1 MIDNQITNGDTEES
15 DVDEDTEQVAQSS
28 IGTDA
33 VSNTTSSRPSFTFA
47 SGLSKFMLPPFLKD
61 GWLNVAPPPFLSSE
75 IQQIIRPSL
84 EVNQAL
90 SQLTRPTLEMSQ
102 ALNELARPAWLDVS
116 QSISE
121 LARSAALNMGQSISE
136 LTRPALLDMG
146 QSISELARPAALN
159 MGQSIS
165 ELTRPALK
173 LSQYFSNYH
182 ALFNEFSSLIESTS
196 TWLPSIERLNEY
208 RGQLLLAAFKEADLW
223 PSPSMPEELVHRI
236 AELVEGG
243 DRRPVVLLVWNY
255 YSRDGY
261 AKLKA
266 AISEWWSDPG
276 FVDRRIIIEQ
286 AFEAHKQKWYALSIP
301 ALLPLVEGITGDF
314 LHRRRLVL
322 KTSKG
327 RLLRV
332 GDSGQVVRLIME
344 EMGRAGNLGNG
355 GLDVIHYVM
364 LNAALSFIENVAYKN
379 GDFTSQY
386 DIFRMNRTLHRH
398 STLHGIQ
405 INYDSPMNSLR
416 CFLLLDALYGIRKRY
431 AMIKGRNSLLL

>member
-1 MIDNQITNGDTEES
+1 LIDNQITNGDTEES

-136 LTRPALLDMG
+136 LTRPAL
-146 QSISELARPAALN
+146 E
-159 MGQSIS
+159 
-165 ELTRPALK
+165 

-223 PSPSMPEELVHRI
+223 PSPSMPEELVYRI

>member
-1 MIDNQITNGDTEES
+1 MIDNQITNGDTEEAE
-15 DVDEDTEQVAQSS
+15 EDTEQVAQSS
-28 IGTDA
+28 TGTDA
-33 VSNTTSSRPSFTFA
+33 ASNTTPSRLSFTFA
-47 SGLSKFMLPPFLKD
+47 SELSKFTLPPFPKD

-102 ALNELARPAWLDVS
+102 ALNELARPAPLNMGP
-116 QSISE
+116 SISE
-121 LARSAALNMGQSISE
+121 LARSALLNMGPSISE
-136 LTRPALLDMG
+136 LTRPAL
-146 QSISELARPAALN
+146 E
-159 MGQSIS
+159 
-165 ELTRPALK
+165 
-173 LSQYFSNYH
+173 LSQYFSDYH
-182 ALFNEFSSLIESTS
+182 ALFNELSSFIESTS

-208 RGQLLLAAFKEADLW
+208 RGQLLLAAFKEVDLW
-223 PSPSMPEELVHRI
+223 PSPSMPEELIYRI

-243 DRRPVVLLVWNY
+243 DWRPVVLLVWNY

-261 AKLKA
+261 AKLKD

-332 GDSGQVVRLIME
+332 GDSGQVVRLIMV
-344 EMGRAGNLGNG
+344 EMGRAGNL
-355 GLDVIHYVM
+355 
-364 LNAALSFIENVAYKN
+364 
-379 GDFTSQY
+379 
-386 DIFRMNRTLHRH
+386 
-398 STLHGIQ
+398 
-405 INYDSPMNSLR
+405 
-416 CFLLLDALYGIRKRY
+416 
-431 AMIKGRNSLLL
+431 